1 MQEKHKKAVRIGSLL
16 IFAAVMIILTVVCWP
31 VVDLIRSEEGR
42 EQLKV
47 FVDDHFLLGI
57 VMFLVLQVLQIVV
70 AMIPGAVVQVLGGV
84 LFGGFWGAVLC
95 LIGTLAGEAAV
106 FYIVRIFGKPLVEA
120 IIDIRQIKRLSF
132 LEDTK
137 KCELAVFIMFLIP
150 VMPKDALTYFA
161 PLTKIKPSAFF
172 LLSMFA
178 RSPWVIISCVFGSS
192 ISEGNILIAV
202 ILSAIVA
209 VAGIIGILYKD
220 KVIGMF
226 REARKSHNDNSAQ

>member
-95 LIGTLAGEAAV
+95 LIGTLAGE
-106 FYIVRIFGKPLVEA
+106 
-120 IIDIRQIKRLSF
+120 
-132 LEDTK
+132 
-137 KCELAVFIMFLIP
+137 
-150 VMPKDALTYFA
+150 
-161 PLTKIKPSAFF
+161 
-172 LLSMFA
+172 
-178 RSPWVIISCVFGSS
+178 RSDQ
-192 ISEGNILIAV
+192 A
-202 ILSAIVA
+202 
-209 VAGIIGILYKD
+209 
-220 KVIGMF
+220 
-226 REARKSHNDNSAQ
+226 